1 MGYGRAALLNLIP
14 GFGLGYLVVGR
25 QGGFIISLTA
35 WLVIASVVIGG
46 IIGFALFI
54 ADDYILLPLELF
66 IGGGFALGAL
76 AVNVPGAIHLSL
88 VQEDTDPVP
97 LSYRIVGSFFM
108 AATLVAVLIT
118 GGVFLFIAMGPG
130 RDVRQVDSLALSP
143 GFERDSTLFARA
155 GDQGV
160 LYRSTNAGASW
171 RQAFD
176 PPAGYL
182 AHGGHACRIPT
193 FGRRT
198 RRGRGRDAQ
207 SSHHA
212 VQ

>member
-14 GFGLGYLVVGR
+14 GFGLGYLAVGR
-25 QGGFIISLTA
+25 QRGFIISLTA

-54 ADDYILLPLELF
+54 ADRYISLPLGLF
-66 IGGGFALGAL
+66 IGGGFALGVL
-76 AVNVPGAIHLSL
+76 AVNVPGAIHLAL
-88 VQEDTDPVP
+88 VQEGEDTHPVP

-143 GFERDSTLFARA
+143 GFERDSTLFVRA
-155 GDQGV
+155 GDQGT

-171 RQAFD
+171 RRAFD
-176 PPAGYL
+176 PPQG
-182 AHGGHACRIPT
+182 
-193 FGRRT
+193 F
-198 RRGRGRDAQ
+198 
-207 SSHHA
+207 
-212 VQ
+212 